1 MQDEPE
7 KASITY
13 KLSEDG
19 SIIVDVLIDDFDTE
33 SIEALAQICA
43 KVSSEQLSYE
53 TVRHIRDLLY
63 ANDQIAL
70 LVPFVAK
77 LNDESAIIKKL
88 FHTKEHNESDKSQP
102 CIRPSDMI

>member
-1 MQDEPE
+1 MEENNDEE

-13 KLSEDG
+13 KIGSDG
-19 SIIVDVLIDDFDTE
+19 SIIVDVLIDDFDQE
-33 SIEALAQICA
+33 SLEALATICA

-53 TVRHIRDLLY
+53 TVRHIRDLLA

-77 LNDESAIIKKL
+77 LN
-88 FHTKEHNESDKSQP
+88 
-102 CIRPSDMI
+102 